1 MMSGKGYLISAILG
15 LIIVVTQV
23 LLPFGVSSHSS
34 QLMDAPST
42 YSFDKDGDL
51 IDDSIDWTDAP
62 VRSFIH
68 IGEGEV
74 DRDLVAT
81 RIASIGAEVH
91 HIHDVVPVISAVVHD
106 REEALLITDL
116 PGVAVIEKQRELPV
130 FLDVS
135 AKAVKAARSDVYS
148 HQTARNLGYAGE
160 GITIAIIDSGVDNEH
175 PSLEGSFV
183 AGADFTNPA
192 APVDGTFDP
201 DDRNGHGTGLAS
213 IALGRG
219 VDGEYEGVAP
229 AAGLIDLRVFIYPT
243 PISQAS
249 ENLLTALDWCLV
261 NRDTGWGESGYSGVD
276 VISLSMGLGPEGGAI
291 ADAVDMLSGS
301 GVVVVTAAGNSGE
314 RVGGDENAYWP
325 DGAIIVGGVDDMNTI
340 DREDDIVWSRST
352 YGPRPSDGDTDQL
365 DELRPDL
372 VAPAVDIS
380 VASFSL
386 TSNVQGASGW
396 SQGSGTSYA
405 SPHCSG
411 VVALMLEANPAVA
424 PTALKNPVRSILH
437 ASSETRG
444 DPYDELVSP
453 IYNERYGYGM
463 LDAYDAV
470 SAARD
475 HTGANGRPQ
484 ILSFEIKPSTATI
497 GSVCSV
503 KVQAVDPDED
513 LLSYEI
519 SSDGGSISG
528 EGPEWEWTAP
538 DEPGYYTLTAV
549 VSDPYG
555 LSDTSRSSVEVEEGI
570 PNRPPLITSFESS
583 RTSLPAGESCTL
595 TVTVMDADGDLL
607 TYSYS
612 ASDGIIEGEGG
623 VVEYIAPKETGS
635 VRITA
640 TVRDGRGGEDTD
652 EITLDIR
659 DVSDPKPPVIN
670 LASISP
676 SVVEGTTEN
685 TTLIISAT
693 VEDDEGLQDI
703 ESVFADLS
711 SLGKGAATM
720 MYDDGEGADI
730 TNGDGV
736 YTLEVSSLSGVKA
749 GNYNIT
755 VTAIDLSGLT
765 DSQTLFLEIRSVGSD
780 EVEMGQSVTIDP
792 MFVILGITL
801 VVVLAVIIFLYIRR
815 RRKET
820 VLRPLPPPQQ
830 EFQYQIGVSEGYQQ
844 YNDQY
849 EQPGIVY
856 EQGDPIYQTQP
867 IFRPVQERA
876 GEYQ

>member
-1 MMSGKGYLISAILG
+1 MRGKGHLVSVILG
-15 LIIVVTQV
+15 LIIVLT
-23 LLPFGVSSHSS
+23 LALFPFNVSSHSPIS
-34 QLMDAPST
+34 KDVYST

-51 IDDSIDWTDAP
+51 IDDSIVWTDGP
-62 VRSFIH
+62 VKAFIH
-68 IGEGEV
+68 LEECGA
-74 DRDLVAT
+74 DRGLVTA
-81 RIASIGAEVH
+81 RIVSIGADVRFVY
-91 HIHDVVPVISAVVHD
+91 DVVPVLSAIVHD

-116 PGVAVIEKQRELPV
+116 PGVTVIEKQRELPV

-192 APVDGTFDP
+192 APIDGTFDP

-243 PISQAS
+243 PVTQAA
-249 ENLLTALDWCLV
+249 ENLVTALDWCYL
-261 NRDTGWGESGYSGVD
+261 NRDTGWGDSGYSGVD
-276 VISLSMGLGPEGGAI
+276 VISLSMGLGPKGGAI
-291 ADAVDMLSGS
+291 ADAVNMLSVS
-301 GVVVVTAAGNSGE
+301 GVVVVTASGNSGE
-314 RVGGDENAYWP
+314 RAGGDENSYWP
-325 DGAIIVGGVDDMNTI
+325 DGAIIVGGIDDMNTI
-340 DREDDIVWSRST
+340 DREDDIVWSGST

-372 VAPAVDIS
+372 VAPAVEIS

-411 VVALMLEANPAVA
+411 VVALMLEANPAIA
-424 PTALKNPVRSILH
+424 PTPFSNPVRKILH
-437 ASSETRG
+437 TSSEARG

-470 SAARD
+470 RAARD
-475 HTGANGRPQ
+475 HTGVNGRPQ
-484 ILSFEIKPSTATI
+484 ILSFEISPSTTTI

-503 KVQAVDPDED
+503 RVQAVDPDED
-513 LLSYEI
+513 VLSYEI
-519 SSDGGSISG
+519 SADGGSISG

-538 DEPGYYTLTAV
+538 DEPGYYTLTV
-549 VSDPYG
+549 VVTDPSG
-555 LSDTSRSSVEVEEGI
+555 SSDTSRSSVQVEEGI
-570 PNRPPLITSFESS
+570 PNRPPLITSLVSS

-595 TVTVMDADGDLL
+595 TVTAMDADGDIL

-612 ASDGIIEGEGG
+612 ASDGTIEGEGD
-623 VVEYIAPKETGS
+623 VVEYTAPEETGS

-640 TVRDGRGGEDTD
+640 TVRDGRGGEDTED
-652 EITLDIR
+652 ITLDIR
-659 DVSDPKPPVIN
+659 DVSEPKPPVIN

-676 SVVEGTTEN
+676 SVVEGGTGN
-685 TTLIISAT
+685 ITLIISAK
-693 VEDDEGLQDI
+693 VEDDEGLEDI

-711 SLGKGAATM
+711 SLGKGATIM
-720 MYDDGEGADI
+720 MYDNGEGADPI
-730 TNGDGV
+730 RGDGV
-736 YTLEVSSLSGVKA
+736 YTVEVSSLSGVEA
-749 GNYNIT
+749 GNYTII

-765 DSQTLFLEIRSVGSD
+765 DSQTLSLEIRSVGSD
-780 EVEMGQSVTIDP
+780 EVEMGQSITFDT
-792 MFVILGITL
+792 MFAILGIAL
-801 VVVLAVIIFLYIRR
+801 FVALMVIIFLYIRR

-820 VLRPLPPPQQ
+820 VLRPVPPPQQ
-830 EFQYQIGVSEGYQQ
+830 ELQYQNGVQEGYQQ
-844 YNDQY
+844 YYGQY
-849 EQPGIVY
+849 EQPGIGC
-856 EQGDPIYQTQP
+856 EQGDPAYGSQP
-867 IFRPVQERA
+867 IFRPVQEQLEGYR
-876 GEYQ
+876 